1 MHEKFSSRSLVYVS
15 VILLLT
21 GCKKNEPPP
30 VGPTPPQPTDTNWVT
45 HSQLDIPWPGL
56 ANSAWPMVNHD
67 PQHTGRSPYRGPQ
80 QGKVDWLFNAGF
92 IIYTTPVIDQD
103 GTVYF
108 GSFNRYFYAVTPSG
122 SLKWQSYGGGSD
134 SSPLIASDGSIYCF
148 GGGASQVYTYVYSY
162 DRNGN
167 LNWQFIVDEYESYSS
182 LAISKDG
189 QTIYLAAAH
198 LFALGKD
205 GTLRWKLLPDST
217 DKCHYSLAI
226 SPDGATLYVPGFKAL
241 YAVDT
246 SGTLRWKFHGPNTD
260 VHGPTSNPAVDN
272 DGNIYVGVVPDQV
285 YSFSPSGAVRWQR
298 GGINWGPEFPGPV
311 IGRDGTIYITGRAL
325 YAMDYAGKLKWKI
338 DMSLMS
344 QCVPAIDIDGTLYF
358 GRSTEKSN
366 AADSIN
372 FMAVNPNGTVR
383 FQMSLRSPDG
393 TIPDIDS
400 NPSISSDGK
409 IYVGSDYPHGFHLY
423 KIK

>member
-1 MHEKFSSRSLVYVS
+1 MKTSLWSLIVVGLVALWS
-15 VILLLT
+15 
-21 GCKKNEPPP
+21 GCKKAEPPP
-30 VGPTPPQPTDTNWVT
+30 TAPSTPPPPVDTNWVT
-45 HSQLDIPWPGL
+45 HPQIDIPWPGL
-56 ANSAWPMVNHD
+56 ANSPWPMFCHD

-80 QGKVDWLFNAGF
+80 EGKVEWLFNAGF
-92 IIYTTPVIDQD
+92 LVYSSPAIDQD

-108 GSFNRYFYAVTPSG
+108 GCDSRYFFAVTSSG
-122 SLKWQSYGGGSD
+122 SEKWQSLGGGSD
-134 SSPLIASDGSIYCF
+134 SSPLISSDGSIYCY

-167 LNWQFIVDEYESYSS
+167 LNWQYIVDDFESLSA
-182 LAISKDG
+182 LAISQDG
-189 QTIYLAAAH
+189 QTIYIAATH

-205 GTLRWKLLPDST
+205 GSLRWKVLPDST
-217 DKCHYSLAI
+217 DRCHYSLAI
-226 SPDGATLYVPGFKAL
+226 SPDGATLYVPGYKAL
-241 YAVDT
+241 YAIDT
-246 SGTLRWKFHGPNTD
+246 SGTLKWKFQGPAAD
-260 VHGPTSNPAVDN
+260 PHGPTSNPAVDN
-272 DGNIYVGVVPDQV
+272 DGSIYVGVTGGQV
-285 YSFSPSGAVRWQR
+285 YSLDPSGSVRWQR
-298 GGINWGPEFPGPV
+298 SGIVWGPEDPGPV

-325 YAMDYAGKLKWKI
+325 YAMDYAGTLKWKVN
-338 DMSLMS
+338 MSIWS

-358 GRSTEKSN
+358 GRSTDKSN
-366 AADSIN
+366 PADSIN

-400 NPSISSDGK
+400 RPAISADGK